1 MDKGRWASLLGSL
14 VASYSA
20 TVRALHTASPKPVD
34 NGLEKITGQKMP
46 PPLSKIAM
54 SYLRVLCMYELARCP
69 ECVSQGVVWCTL
81 PYGRRRRKKIYVAA
95 AGAAFGL
102 LSKASTR

>member
-34 NGLEKITGQKMP
+34 NGLEKITGQKMA
-46 PPLSKIAM
+46 PLSKIAM

-69 ECVSQGVVWCTL
+69 DCVSQGVVWCTL

>member
-46 PPLSKIAM
+46 P
-54 SYLRVLCMYELARCP
+54 
-69 ECVSQGVVWCTL
+69 SQ
-81 PYGRRRRKKIYVAA
+81 K
-95 AGAAFGL
+95 
-102 LSKASTR
+102 